1 MQKFLSK
8 YALAAHLALLAVA
21 PLLLF
26 PFFGPSETAVVLIWM
41 SLMTGF
47 WLFLEPSRRVNE
59 YLYHARRR
67 VFKSVFADP
76 LFWLFFLFV
85 VIAVVRW
92 LNDGISLVFDLSGDE
107 WNWVVTTPG
116 IPWLPGSS
124 GDAGFF
130 ALATLLAV
138 TTSVLACRHALG
150 KSARTM
156 VVFLSSFF
164 AAIAALVAIYR
175 LGAASAPDGSFAGS
189 AFGIFFLASVA
200 ALAGMFEAGWN
211 RAFLLFSF
219 AIGGTFIGLWYFAP
233 AFVVAFYS
241 IAGVV
246 SALVVAVYVA
256 VTKGVSA
263 FFKVVVALIIAAAIP
278 LAIIKMYAPEGLIA
292 SKSAI
297 LSFNYF
303 SADYHE
309 TRKAYVDLTAGV
321 WRDGNI
327 WHGAGVGYLP
337 LFIEKTMVESDWV
350 SHIPHG
356 WWQLLAERG
365 FIGLGMF
372 VLPFA
377 VLLFLLVRRFV
388 ANGVKKVFWP
398 FFVLGVSA
406 VSVVI
411 CEGFYDV
418 SFMRADVLIP
428 SAVFFTLSVSS
439 IPPKRSG
446 KDNNQ

>member
-1 MQKFLSK
+1 VQKFLSK

-41 SLMTGF
+41 SLMTAF

-59 YLYHARRR
+59 YLYNARRR

-76 LFWLFFLFV
+76 LFWIFFLFV
-85 VIAVVRW
+85 VIAVIRW
-92 LNDGISLVFDLSGDE
+92 LNAGISLVFDLSGDN
-107 WNWVVTTPG
+107 WNWVVTAPK

-130 ALATLLAV
+130 ALATLIAV
-138 TTSVLACRHALG
+138 MTSVLTCRHALG

-164 AAIAALVAIYR
+164 AAIAALVAILR
-175 LGAASAPDGSFAGS
+175 LGASVAYDGSFAGS
-189 AFGIFFLASVA
+189 AFGIFFLASIA

-219 AIGGTFIGLWYFAP
+219 AVGGTFVGLWYFAP
-233 AFVVAFYS
+233 KFIVAFYS
-241 IAGVV
+241 VAGVV
-246 SALVVAVYVA
+246 LALIAALYVA
-256 VTKGVSA
+256 VTKGISA
-263 FFKVVVALIIAAAIP
+263 FFKFVVALIIAAAIP
-278 LAIIKMYAPEGLIA
+278 LAMIKIYAPPELVEA
-292 SKSAI
+292 KSAI
-297 LSFNYF
+297 LTFNLF
-303 SADYHE
+303 SADYYE
-309 TRKAYVDLTAGV
+309 TRKMYGDVAAGV

-327 WHGAGVGYLP
+327 WHGAGIGYLP
-337 LFIEKTMVESDWV
+337 LFIEKTMAESAWV
-350 SHIPHG
+350 SSVPHG

-377 VLLFLLVRRFV
+377 VLLFLLVRRLI
-388 ANGVKKVFWP
+388 AYGITHIFWP
-398 FFVLGVSA
+398 FLLLGVSA
-406 VSVVI
+406 VSVVV

-418 SFMRADVLIP
+418 SFTRAEVLVP
-428 SAVFFTLSVSS
+428 SALLFTLSLGS
-439 IPPKRSG
+439 IPPKRSE

>member
-41 SLMTGF
+41 SLMTCF
-47 WLFLEPSRRVNE
+47 WFFLEPSRRVYE

-107 WNWVVTTPG
+107 WNWVVTTPV

-138 TTSVLACRHALG
+138 VTSVLACRHALG

-164 AAIAALVAIYR
+164 AAIAALVAILR

-200 ALAGMFEAGWN
+200 GLAGMFEAGWN

-278 LAIIKMYAPEGLIA
+278 LAIIKIYAPEGLIA

-297 LSFNYF
+297 LSFNFF

-309 TRKAYVDLTAGV
+309 TRKAYVDLAAGV

-327 WHGAGVGYLP
+327 WHGAGIGYLP
-337 LFIEKTMVESDWV
+337 LFIEKTMVESAWV

-411 CEGFYDV
+411 CEGFYDI
-418 SFMRADVLIP
+418 SFMRAEVLIP
-428 SAVFFTLSVSS
+428 SAVLFTLCVSS

-446 KDNNQ
+446 NDNNQ

>member
-41 SLMTGF
+41 SLMTAF

-59 YLYHARRR
+59 YLYNARRR

-76 LFWLFFLFV
+76 LFWIFFLFV
-85 VIAVVRW
+85 VIAVIRW
-92 LNDGISLVFDLSGDE
+92 LNAGISLVFDLSGDN
-107 WNWVVTTPG
+107 WNWVVTAPK

-130 ALATLLAV
+130 ALATLIAV
-138 TTSVLACRHALG
+138 MTSVLTCRHALG

-164 AAIAALVAIYR
+164 AAIAALVAILR
-175 LGAASAPDGSFAGS
+175 LGASAACDGSFVGS
-189 AFGIFFLASVA
+189 AFGIFFLASIA
-200 ALAGMFEAGWN
+200 ALAGMFEARWN
-211 RAFLLFSF
+211 GAFLLFSF
-219 AIGGTFIGLWYFAP
+219 AVGGTFAGLWYFAP
-233 AFVVAFYS
+233 KFVVAFYS

-246 SALVVAVYVA
+246 LALIAALYVA
-256 VTKGVSA
+256 VTKGISA
-263 FFKVVVALIIAAAIP
+263 FFKFVVALIIAAAIP
-278 LAIIKMYAPEGLIA
+278 LAMIKIYAPPELVEA
-292 SKSAI
+292 KSAI
-297 LSFNYF
+297 LTFNLF
-303 SADYHE
+303 SADYYE
-309 TRKAYVDLTAGV
+309 MRKMYGDVAAGV

-327 WHGAGVGYLP
+327 WHGAGIGYLP
-337 LFIEKTMVESDWV
+337 LFIEKTMAESAWV
-350 SHIPHG
+350 SSVPHG

-372 VLPFA
+372 VLPFT
-377 VLLFLLVRRFV
+377 VLLFLLVRRLI
-388 ANGVKKVFWP
+388 AYGITHIFWP
-398 FFVLGVSA
+398 FLLLGASA
-406 VSVVI
+406 VSVVV

-418 SFMRADVLIP
+418 SFTRAEVLVP
-428 SAVFFTLSVSS
+428 SALLFTLSVSS
-439 IPPKRSG
+439 IPPKRSE